1 MVNLFKNFIIKVFQY
16 YKAKQKFSKKC
27 RFSYGTMISLDS
39 EFEGMNQ
46 VHAYSSFRGKLGY
59 GSYIG
64 PNSRVSAC
72 IGRFTSIGDEVKTIS
87 GTHPYKFPY
96 VSTAP
101 CFYVTNPFKMQN
113 GDSFVEKDMINQYR
127 FFDSKNRIDVS
138 IGNDCWIGSRVL
150 IIGGVSIGDG
160 AVVLAGAVVSKS
172 VPPYAVVGG
181 VPAKVLGYRY
191 DKAYIDFFNDIQWWN
206 RPVEWLKN
214 NADTFLNIDAF
225 RQRIADDC
233 IL

>member
-1 MVNLFKNFIIKVFQY
+1 MVRYLKKIIIKVLHC
-16 YKAKQKFSKKC
+16 YKAKRKFSQKC
-27 RFSYGTMISLDS
+27 RFNYSTVISLDS
-39 EFEGMNQ
+39 DFEGMNQ
-46 VHAYSSFRGKLGY
+46 VHSNSSFRGKLGY

-64 PNSRVSAC
+64 PNSKVSAY

-181 VPAKVLGYRY
+181 VPAKILDYRY
-191 DKAYIDFFNDIQWWN
+191 DKSNIDFLNDTQWWK

-214 NADTFLNIDAF
+214 NTDAFLNIDQF
-225 RQRIADDC
+225 RQRIS
-233 IL
+233 

>member
-1 MVNLFKNFIIKVFQY
+1 MVKFFKSIIKKFFLY
-16 YKAKQKFSKKC
+16 YKLKRKFSNKC
-27 RFSYGTMISLDS
+27 LFNYSTVISLDS

-46 VHAYSSFRGKLGY
+46 VHAYSFFKGKLGY

-64 PNSRVSAC
+64 PNSKISAY

-87 GTHPYKFPY
+87 GTHPYKYPY

-101 CFYVTNPFKMQN
+101 CFYMTNPYRMQN
-113 GDSFVEKDMINQYR
+113 GDSFVEKDTINQYR
-127 FFDSKNRIDVS
+127 FYDSNNRIDVC

-150 IIGGVSIGDG
+150 IVGGVSIGDG

-172 VPPYAVVGG
+172 VPPYAIIGG
-181 VPAKVLGYRY
+181 VPAKILGYRY
-191 DKAYIDFFNDIQWWN
+191 DKPTIDFLNDTKWWN

-214 NADTFLNIDAF
+214 NTDAFLNIDTF
-225 RQRIADDC
+225 RQRIS
-233 IL
+233 